1 MNKICL
7 ILLLKKILKMQ
18 HTSDFAKKTDLAILK
33 PDVDE
38 LDINKLK
45 IWQIIEPIW
54 KVNQIN

>member
-1 MNKICL
+1 
-7 ILLLKKILKMQ
+7 MQ